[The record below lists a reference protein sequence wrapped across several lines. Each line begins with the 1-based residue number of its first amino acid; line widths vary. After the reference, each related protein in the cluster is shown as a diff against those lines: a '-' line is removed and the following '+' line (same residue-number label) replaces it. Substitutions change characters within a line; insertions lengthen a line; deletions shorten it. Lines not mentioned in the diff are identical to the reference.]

1 MTRKPRAYVAALPL
15 SELPDLQELLR
26 PFLGGKGSRER
37 VVMVR
42 LGEDGVSRL
51 DDLVDAGLF
60 GSRSE
65 AAAFLIGA
73 GIQAQSELFERIG
86 RQAAEIKRL
95 RGELRKTAL
104 DALTAAAQPAGAAHR
119 RRRTA
124 SGAPAKGG
132 KAAAVDPAART
143 GSDDDNGG

>member
-26 PFLGGKGSRER
+26 PFLGGKGPRER

-51 DDLVDAGLF
+51 DELVDAGLF

-65 AAAFLIGA
+65 AAAFLVGV

-86 RQAAEIKRL
+86 KQAAEIKRL

-104 DALTAAAQPAGAAHR
+104 DALSAAAQPAGAPNR
-119 RRRTA
+119 RRRTP
-124 SGAPAKGG
+124 SGASARQDT
-132 KAAAVDPAART
+132 KAPVEPGAEK
-143 GSDDDNGG
+143 GSDDDDGR

>member
-26 PFLGGKGSRER
+26 PFLGGKGPRER

-51 DDLVDAGLF
+51 DELVDAGLF

-65 AAAFLIGA
+65 AAAFLVGV

-86 RQAAEIKRL
+86 SQAAEIKRL

-104 DALTAAAQPAGAAHR
+104 DALSAAAQPPAAPNR

-124 SGAPAKGG
+124 SGASAEQG
-132 KAAAVDPAART
+132 KKAPVEPGPGAEKR
-143 GSDDDNGG
+143 SDDDD